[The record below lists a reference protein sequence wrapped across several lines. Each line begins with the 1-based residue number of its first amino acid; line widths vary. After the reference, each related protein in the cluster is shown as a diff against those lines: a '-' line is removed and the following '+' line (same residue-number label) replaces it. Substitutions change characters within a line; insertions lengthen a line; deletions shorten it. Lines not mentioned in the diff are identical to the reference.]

1 MSDVGGGNRP
11 SDAGILDRFA
21 KLALACVE
29 REFPYQPQHAIRDA
43 ADLHRPRSLHPA
55 FYGCYDWHSSV
66 HGHWLLA
73 HALKGNPAG
82 ALAASIRKVLDSHF
96 SSENLQLEADYLEDH
111 PAFERPYG
119 WAWLLKLATDL
130 TGWDDRDA
138 RRWRAHMQPLVEVIE
153 ARYLEW
159 LPKQTYPIRSGVHT
173 NTAFGL
179 GFALDY
185 AGFSKNAKLE
195 NLIAERSLDYYGKD
209 RNYPAEWEP
218 GGNDFLSPCLA
229 EADLMRR
236 VVPDFGRW
244 FEVFLPE
251 IPSSL
256 LAPATVSDRSDGQL
270 AHLDGLNL
278 SRAWCFFNLASS
290 LSKNEFLLKAAQRH
304 LDAALPSVASGS
316 YAGEHWLATFA
327 AYALAC
333 AFDGAT
339 STPASRSSA
348 T

>member
-1 MSDVGGGNRP
+1 VSN
-11 SDAGILDRFA
+11 AEILDHFA

-29 REFPYQPQHAIRDA
+29 REFPYQPAHVIRDA
-43 ADLHRPRSLHPA
+43 ADVHRPRGLHPA
-55 FYGCYDWHSSV
+55 FYGCYDWHSAV

-73 HALKGNPAG
+73 HALKRNPGGLLAVPIRA
-82 ALAASIRKVLDSHF
+82 ALEKNLQD
-96 SSENLQLEADYLEDH
+96 ENLRTEAKYLAQH
-111 PAFERPYG
+111 AGFERPYG
-119 WAWLLKLATDL
+119 WAWLLKLAGEL
-130 TGWDDRDA
+130 EEWDDIDA
-138 RRWRAHMQPLVEVIE
+138 RRWRAHMQPLVEIIE

-159 LPKQTYPIRSGVHT
+159 LPKQTYPIRSGVHA

-185 AGFSKNAKLE
+185 AISAKKLKLK
-195 NLIAERSLDYYGKD
+195 NLIVERSMGYYGKD
-209 RNYPAEWEP
+209 RNYPAAWEP
-218 GGNDFLSPCLA
+218 GGNDFLSPCLV

-236 VVPDFGRW
+236 VLPDFRRW
-244 FEVFLPE
+244 FEAFLPE
-251 IPSSL
+251 IPASL
-256 LAPATVSDRSDGQL
+256 LLPAAVSDRSDGQL

-278 SRAWCFFNLASS
+278 SRAWCFYNLARAVPDNGVFLEAAAKHLAVSLEQVSS
-290 LSKNEFLLKAAQRH
+290 GR
-304 LDAALPSVASGS
+304 

-339 STPASRSSA
+339 STPTSRRRA